1 MRPKEAASSSFDCF
15 NVDEKERDA
24 MTRFAAVT
32 TPKHT
37 LHAALELSKNSWL
50 LAIQFPDRDN
60 PSLYPIRGGNAEGLM
75 AKLDA
80 ARKRLAKV
88 SGQTPKVT
96 LCYEA
101 GYDGFW
107 LSRLLEQRGIE
118 CLVMEPASLQVN
130 RRARRVKTDRI
141 DVEKLLHTLI
151 AWCRGERHVCSM
163 VVIPS
168 VEEEDLRRSHRE
180 RDRLVRERTAQIN
193 RIKGLL
199 FGQGIRGIN
208 VKKYYKTLAPA
219 ELVTGDGRPL
229 PKRLGREITREIQRL
244 ALVQEQLVEVERERD
259 LAPTP
264 CQATE
269 RKRHEL
275 LRLKGIG
282 PTFAAVLSR
291 EVYYRHFANRRQVAN
306 YIGLA
311 PSPYDSGD
319 SRRSQGISKA
329 GNSLV
334 RYTMIQA
341 AWLWIRHQPNSA
353 LTQWFRRR
361 TEGESKRMRCVMIVA
376 LARKLAIALWRYV
389 ELGLIPEGAT
399 LSAR

>member
-1 MRPKEAASSSFDCF
+1 MSSSSTATP
-15 NVDEKERDA
+15 DEQ
-24 MTRFAAVT
+24 
-32 TPKHT
+32 T
-37 LHAALELSKNSWL
+37 LYAALELSKNSWL
-50 LAIQFPDRDN
+50 LAIQFPGRDS
-60 PSLYPIRGGNAEGLM
+60 PSLHPIKGGDADGLM

-80 ARKRLAKV
+80 ARQRLAKV
-88 SGQTPKVT
+88 SGRVPKVT

-107 LSRLLEQRGIE
+107 LARFLERRGVD
-118 CLVMEPASLQVN
+118 CRVMDPASLQVD

-168 VEEEDLRRSHRE
+168 AEEEDLRRSHRE
-180 RDRLVRERTAQIN
+180 RDRLVRERTAHIN

-208 VKKYYKTLAPA
+208 VKSRYKSLTPA
-219 ELVTGDGRPL
+219 DLVTGDGRRL
-229 PKRLGREITREIQRL
+229 PERLAREIAREIERL
-244 ALVQEQLVEVERERD
+244 ALVQAQLAEVERERD

-264 CQATE
+264 CEATE
-269 RKRHEL
+269 RKRHQL

-282 PTFAAVLSR
+282 ATSAPILAR
-291 EVYYRHFANRRQVAN
+291 EVYYRQFANRRQVAS

-311 PSPYDSGD
+311 PSAYDSGE
-319 SRRSQGISKA
+319 SHRSQGISKA

-334 RYTMIQA
+334 RAVMIQT
-341 AWLWIRHQPNSA
+341 AWLWLKHQPHSA
-353 LTQWFRRR
+353 LSQWFHRR
-361 TEGESKRMRCVMIVA
+361 TEGQSKRMRCVMIVA
-376 LARKLAIALWRYV
+376 LARKLAVALWRYL
-389 ELGLIPEGAT
+389 ELGLIPEGAIVKT
-399 LSAR
+399 Q

>member
-244 ALVQEQLVEVERERD
+244 ALVQEQLVEVERERG

-389 ELGLIPEGAT
+389 ELGLIPQGAT

>member
-1 MRPKEAASSSFDCF
+1 
-15 NVDEKERDA
+15 
-24 MTRFAAVT
+24 MTRIPVST
-32 TPKHT
+32 SNEQSIY
-37 LHAALELSKNSWL
+37 AALELSKNSWL
-50 LAIQFPDRDN
+50 LAIQFPDRDS

-80 ARKRLAKV
+80 ARKRVAKV

-107 LSRLLEQRGIE
+107 LARFLDQRGIE
-118 CLVMEPASLQVN
+118 CRVMEPASLQVN

-141 DVEKLLHTLI
+141 DVENILHTLI

-168 VEEEDLRRSHRE
+168 VEEEDLRRTHRE
-180 RDRLVRERTAQIN
+180 RNRLVRERTAHVN

-208 VKKYYKTLAPA
+208 VMKNYKSLAPA

-229 PKRLGREITREIQRL
+229 PKRLGREITREIERL
-244 ALVQEQLVEVERERD
+244 AQVQAQIVEVERERD
-259 LAPTP
+259 KAPTP
-264 CQATE
+264 CAATE
-269 RKRHEL
+269 RKRHDL
-275 LRLKGIG
+275 LRLNGIG
-282 PTFAAVLSR
+282 PTFSAILAR
-291 EVYYRHFANRRQVAN
+291 EVYYRRFANRRQVAS
-306 YIGLA
+306 YLGLA

-319 SRRSQGISKA
+319 GRRSQGISKA
-329 GNSLV
+329 GNSLA
-334 RYTMIQA
+334 RYTLIQA
-341 AWLWIRHQPNSA
+341 AWLWLRHQPNSA
-353 LTQWFRRR
+353 LTQWFHRR
-361 TEGESKRMRCVMIVA
+361 TEGQGKRVRCIMIVA

-389 ELGLIPEGAT
+389 ETGLIPEGA
-399 LSAR
+399 AVK

>member
-1 MRPKEAASSSFDCF
+1 MTQVPLSTS
-15 NVDEKERDA
+15 DE
-24 MTRFAAVT
+24 
-32 TPKHT
+32 PT

-50 LAIQFPDRDN
+50 LAIQFPDRDT

-80 ARKRLAKV
+80 ARDRLAKV
-88 SGQTPKVT
+88 SGRVPKVR

-107 LSRLLEQRGIE
+107 LARFLEQCGIE
-118 CLVMEPASLQVN
+118 CRVMEPASLQVN

-141 DVEKLLHTLI
+141 DVESLLHTLI

-180 RDRLVRERTAQIN
+180 RDRLVRERTAHTN

-208 VKKYYKTLAPA
+208 VMRHYKNLVPA
-219 ELVTGDGRPL
+219 DLVTGDGRPL
-229 PKRLGREITREIQRL
+229 PERLGREISRELERL
-244 ALVQEQLVEVERERD
+244 ALVQEQLVEVARERD

-264 CQATE
+264 CEATE

-282 PTFAAVLSR
+282 PTFSAVLSR

-329 GNSLV
+329 GNSLA

-341 AWLWIRHQPNSA
+341 AWLWIKHQPNSA

-361 TEGESKRMRCVMIVA
+361 TEGESKRMRCIMIVA

-389 ELGLIPEGAT
+389 ELGLIPDGAIH
-399 LSAR
+399 SAR